1 MPFDAVTALLTGFLT
16 GFSLILAI
24 GAQNAFVLRQGL
36 RGEHVFAIC
45 LTCASADAA
54 LITLGVTSFS
64 IVADILPGIE
74 IWLKWF
80 GAAFL
85 VWHPTKY
92 AEMLAAKIRE
102 FGSNVWL
109 VNTGWTGGG
118 YGVGSRISPPKTP
131 MRASNGRSSPVSP
144 SPF

>member
-85 VWHPTKY
+85 VWYGATR
-92 AEMLAAKIRE
+92 LWAAYKGE
-102 FGSNVWL
+102 E
-109 VNTGWTGGG
+109 TGL
-118 YGVGSRISPPKTP
+118 KTP